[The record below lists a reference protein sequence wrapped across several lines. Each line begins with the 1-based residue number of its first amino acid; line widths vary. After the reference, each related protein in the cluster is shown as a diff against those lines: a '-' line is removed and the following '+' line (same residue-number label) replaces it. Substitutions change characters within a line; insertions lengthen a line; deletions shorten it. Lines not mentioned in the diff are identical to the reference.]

1 MLTREG
7 TLSARTLAALRE
19 AMARG
24 VLVVL
29 ASGRM
34 VEAMRNLAEEIPV
47 NAPLIAFNGA
57 LAWDLREG
65 RAAAR
70 FPLACEDAKAI
81 CRMAEERGLHIQ
93 AYPDGGYF
101 YERANEFSR
110 YYEEKL
116 HYPGKA
122 LGIKMSEYITTDVNK
137 LLIVAPEEACSQAIP
152 EFQRAFEGKASF
164 FRSRP
169 VYIEIVHP
177 SVNKGRALEAQA
189 YPDGGYFYERANEFS
204 RYYEEKLHYP
214 GKALGIKMSEYI
226 TTDVNKLLIVA
237 PEEACSQAIP
247 EFQRAF
253 EGKASFFRSRPVY
266 IEIVHPSVN
275 KGRALEA
282 LARSLNVPREQV
294 IAFGDEDNDLSMLEY
309 AGVGYA
315 MDNAKPE
322 FKAKADKI
330 APHFAQDGVAQV
342 IEQLIREGEMDW

>member
-1 MLTREG
+1 MVRMIALDLDNTLLTREG

-137 LLIVAPEEACSQAIP
+137 LLIVAPDDICGLSTLS
-152 EFQRAFEGKASF
+152 KS
-164 FRSRP
+164 
-169 VYIEIVHP
+169 H
-177 SVNKGRALEAQA
+177 
-189 YPDGGYFYERANEFS
+189 
-204 RYYEEKLHYP
+204 EKLQMMY
-214 GKALGIKMSEYI
+214 
-226 TTDVNKLLIVA
+226 D
-237 PEEACSQAIP
+237 
-247 EFQRAF
+247 
-253 EGKASFFRSRPVY
+253 
-266 IEIVHPSVN
+266 
-275 KGRALEA
+275 KGMKDAEKIGTF
-282 LARSLNVPREQV
+282 LNR
-294 IAFGDEDNDLSMLEY
+294 
-309 AGVGYA
+309 
-315 MDNAKPE
+315 
-322 FKAKADKI
+322 
-330 APHFAQDGVAQV
+330 
-342 IEQLIREGEMDW
+342 

>member
-1 MLTREG
+1 MVRMIALDLDNTLLTREG
-7 TLSARTLAALRE
+7 TLSSRTLAALRE

-34 VEAMRNLAEEIPV
+34 VEAMRDLAEEIPV

-70 FPLACEDAKAI
+70 FPLKCEDAKAI
-81 CRMAEERGLHIQ
+81 CRMAEERGLHI
-93 AYPDGGYF
+93 
-101 YERANEFSR
+101 
-110 YYEEKL
+110 
-116 HYPGKA
+116 
-122 LGIKMSEYITTDVNK
+122 
-137 LLIVAPEEACSQAIP
+137 
-152 EFQRAFEGKASF
+152 
-164 FRSRP
+164 
-169 VYIEIVHP
+169 
-177 SVNKGRALEAQA
+177 QA

-294 IAFGDEDNDLSMLEY
+294 IAFGDEDNDLPMLEY

>member
-1 MLTREG
+1 MPTKGAAVSVIVPVYNAEK
-7 TLSARTLAALRE
+7 TLVSCIGSVLHQPFEDIEVLAVDDGSTDQSLALLRE
-19 AMARG
+19 IAEQDGRVRVFAQDNSGVAAARN
-24 VLVVL
+24 L
-29 ASGRM
+29 ALNHAVGTYVQFVDSDDLLAPDATGRM

-81 CRMAEERGLHIQ
+81 CRMAEERGLHI
-93 AYPDGGYF
+93 
-101 YERANEFSR
+101 
-110 YYEEKL
+110 
-116 HYPGKA
+116 
-122 LGIKMSEYITTDVNK
+122 
-137 LLIVAPEEACSQAIP
+137 
-152 EFQRAFEGKASF
+152 
-164 FRSRP
+164 
-169 VYIEIVHP
+169 
-177 SVNKGRALEAQA
+177 QA